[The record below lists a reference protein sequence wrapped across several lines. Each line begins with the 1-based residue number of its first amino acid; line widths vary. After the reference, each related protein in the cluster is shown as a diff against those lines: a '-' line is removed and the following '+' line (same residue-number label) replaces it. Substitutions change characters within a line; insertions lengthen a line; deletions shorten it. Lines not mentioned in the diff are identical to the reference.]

1 MEDIVD
7 QRRAIRDTVLH
18 PLKQP
23 KIFANSR
30 TIMRSI
36 HLKKFLFSQQ
46 QIICLIQKK
55 VELPDGIHAT
65 LVHILNN
72 GEERSVI
79 RN

>member
-46 QIICLIQKK
+46 QIIYLIQKK

-65 LVHILNN
+65 LVYILNN

-79 RN
+79 RK